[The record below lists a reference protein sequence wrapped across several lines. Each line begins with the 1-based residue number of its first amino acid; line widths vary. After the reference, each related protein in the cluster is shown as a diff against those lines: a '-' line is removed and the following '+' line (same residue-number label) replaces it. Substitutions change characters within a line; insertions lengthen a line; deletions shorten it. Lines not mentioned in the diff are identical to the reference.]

1 MIFSSGTLTLTVTF
15 FSRDNRASQST
26 QRRDCGSRVMAPTRQ
41 SAARHQNQNLRLRP
55 WTGQTAVISDKCP
68 KIHALMSV
76 KLLKE
81 EEKKKKHLHRP
92 MSHLIKF
99 VESTRSLGERRGGEE
114 TSQSSP
120 TLPLNNLWNKTF
132 ILIYFFRQ
140 GLQSHVELCVLI
152 HRTHS

>member
-1 MIFSSGTLTLTVTF
+1 MIFGSGTLTLTVTF

-41 SAARHQNQNLRLRP
+41 SAARHQNQNLRLRS

-76 KLLKE
+76 KLSK
-81 EEKKKKHLHRP
+81 EEKKTHLHQP
-92 MSHLIKF
+92 MSHLIKL
-99 VESTRSLGERRGGEE
+99 VDSTRSLGERRGGEE

-152 HRTHS
+152 HRTPL